1 MYRNLHFKIILIFV
15 VFTIVLMATVGS
27 VLFVNIYNFYNSDFN
42 DQMEQ
47 AFSDDGELVVQ
58 LKNALSESEYYTVQS
73 ELLKANQSALGINR
87 YRNYYV
93 IAMDG
98 TIMASSDEYSAGNL
112 EMTKNIIAGLTGSKG
127 VGKQFWTDYIDY
139 AYYISDGS
147 NASIIYIRDS
157 QDYVR
162 QFSEIIFQ
170 IIITTIF
177 IGMLI
182 SIALSFFLSKAIA
195 DPIGD
200 MTRSAEK
207 ITEGEFTEEIKIRS
221 KDEIGTLGE
230 TFNYMRSVIKNTL
243 DEVSGER
250 QKFETLFLYLNDA
263 VLAFDSEGKP
273 MHVNKMAS
281 ELFNIDDQMHD
292 FSFSQMMKWLQINY
306 KEVSEGYRENRNYV
320 VRDVLYGE
328 KAFDVTFAEFKY
340 TQEEKDHVGIMC
352 VIHDNTGRYELDK
365 SRREF
370 VADVSHELRT
380 PLTSIKGAVET
391 VLEYPQL
398 DQESKDNFL
407 KMAVSECDRMTRIV
421 SDLLVLSRLD
431 NNGTNWQIVEFAP
444 SEMAKQVYDM
454 LSVEANRR
462 SQHFE
467 FNCDSG
473 LKDMVG
479 DKEKLQQVLINIVS
493 NSVKYTP
500 DGGTIKINVRPEG
513 DFVAFVVSDT
523 GMGIPEEDL
532 PRIFERF
539 YRVEKARSS
548 DRGGT
553 GLGLAIAKE
562 ITEAHGGNISI
573 KSKVGEGTEIAI
585 RLPYVATIAAP
596 KKK

>member
-27 VLFVNIYNFYNSDFN
+27 VLYVNIYNFYNSDFN

-47 AFSDDGELVVQ
+47 AFSENGELVPQ
-58 LKNALSESEYYTVQS
+58 LKNAFNESEYFTVQS
-73 ELLKANQSALGINR
+73 ELLKANQSTLGINR

-93 IAMDG
+93 ISLDG
-98 TIMASSDEYSAGNL
+98 MIMASSDEYSAGNL
-112 EMTKNIIAGLTGSKG
+112 EMTKNLITAFTGTTGS
-127 VGKQFWTDYIDY
+127 GKQFWTNYIDY
-139 AYYISDGS
+139 AHYITNGEK
-147 NASIIYIRDS
+147 ASIIYIRDS

-170 IIITTIF
+170 IIITAIF

-207 ITEGEFTEEIKIRS
+207 ITEGEYSEEIQIRS

-281 ELFNIDDQMHD
+281 ELFNIDEQMHD

-306 KEVSEGYRENRNYV
+306 KEVSAGYRENRNYV

-340 TQEEKDHVGIMC
+340 TQEEKEQVGIMC

-398 DQESKDNFL
+398 DQESKENFL

-431 NNGTNWQIVEFAP
+431 NNGTNWQIVEFSP
-444 SEMAKQVYDM
+444 SEMAKQVYDTM
-454 LSVEANRR
+454 SMEAHKRN
-462 SQHFE
+462 QKFI
-467 FNCDSG
+467 FNSAEHMQN
-473 LKDMVG
+473 MVG
-479 DKEKLQQVLINIVS
+479 DKEKLQQVLVNIVS

-500 DGGTIKINVRPEG
+500 DGGTVSIDVRPDGE
-513 DFVAFVVSDT
+513 FVKFEVSDN
-523 GMGIPEEDL
+523 GMGIPEEDQ

-562 ITEAHGGNISI
+562 ITEAHGGNISL
-573 KSKVGEGTEIAI
+573 KSKLGEGTVIAI
-585 RLPYVATIAAP
+585 RLPYVADIA
-596 KKK
+596 K